1 MGLRKG
7 KEASMAAR
15 YRLFRST
22 PYDVVPALCGMANVA
37 LLVGSVLGFHRF
49 PTWMLATAF
58 GAIVFS
64 YCWNVQSISH
74 NFIHNPFFTSRWLN
88 RLFSVLESLAIGVP
102 QTIYHHYHLNHH
114 FGDNDAPGPDGTTKD
129 WGSTY
134 RHGKDGKPEPLWRYC
149 LIGFFRFELGPCL
162 RMILR
167 HGRTHVL
174 LLVAECV
181 ALAAFWCTMLS
192 MDGCY
197 MLSFYLPSYYLGW
210 VLVYAHTYFLHY
222 GAQPGN
228 PYANAVSSY
237 HRLYNW
243 VFFSNGYHQEHHWDP
258 KAHWTHMHAVHA
270 AILPQMQA
278 NHTRFLRGPHITI
291 LLEDGLTRKQ
301 SRSRAV

>member
-1 MGLRKG
+1 MLFMQAWLRDG
-7 KEASMAAR
+7 IAQRDGGFHGCAI
-15 YRLFRST
+15 
-22 PYDVVPALCGMANVA
+22 PALPLYA
-37 LLVGSVLGFHRF
+37 LRCRSSLVRHGQRR
-49 PTWMLATAF
+49 LAGGQCA
-58 GAIVFS
+58 
-64 YCWNVQSISH
+64 
-74 NFIHNPFFTSRWLN
+74 WLPPLP

-162 RMILR
+162 RLILR

>member
-1 MGLRKG
+1 
-7 KEASMAAR
+7 
-15 YRLFRST
+15 
-22 PYDVVPALCGMANVA
+22 VA
-37 LLVGSVLGFHRF
+37 
-49 PTWMLATAF
+49 
-58 GAIVFS
+58 
-64 YCWNVQSISH
+64 
-74 NFIHNPFFTSRWLN
+74 
-88 RLFSVLESLAIGVP
+88 
-102 QTIYHHYHLNHH
+102 
-114 FGDNDAPGPDGTTKD
+114 
-129 WGSTY
+129 
-134 RHGKDGKPEPLWRYC
+134 YC